1 MLSDPRCPRR
11 PPDALS
17 AAVREIEAHA
27 AESGW
32 DRSASLY
39 ALVPTAELVVAEPA
53 LADALGLTADSRGFT
68 PIDQELPADA
78 VLEDALGQIM
88 WPDGVVGCAAVVERL
103 VLPPSAD
110 EHIPE
115 DREAAAS
122 YAAEHPERAGSAH
135 GRAPRCAT
143 GRRGAPTG
151 CGATTTTTSG
161 RHRPRPCA
169 RPPRV
174 ATSHP
179 RLRPA
184 GPRRTNEESTLN
196 TPTKRPLRTCFAGDP
211 A

>member
-1 MLSDPRCPRR
+1 MPEETTH
-11 PPDALS
+11 ALS
-17 AAVREIEAHA
+17 ATVREIEAHA

-39 ALVPTAELVVAEPA
+39 ALVPTAELVVAE
-53 LADALGLTADSRGFT
+53 SRGFT

-122 YAAEHPERAGSAH
+122 YAAEHPERQELRMVGAALRDGTTW
-135 GRAPRCAT
+135 CAYRFRSHDDPSQVVT
-143 GRRGAPTG
+143 GPDLVPALLELLQ
-151 CGATTTTTSG
+151 ATL
-161 RHRPRPCA
+161 
-169 RPPRV
+169 V
-174 ATSHP
+174 
-179 RLRPA
+179 
-184 GPRRTNEESTLN
+184 
-196 TPTKRPLRTCFAGDP
+196 
-211 A
+211 

>member
-1 MLSDPRCPRR
+1 VLSNDL
-11 PPDALS
+11 PDQTTRELAT
-17 AAVREIEAHA
+17 AVREIEAHA

-88 WPDGVVGCAAVVERL
+88 WPDGVAGCAAVVERL

-122 YAAEHPERAGSAH
+122 YAAEHPERQELRMVGAALRDGTTW
-135 GRAPRCAT
+135 CAY
-143 GRRGAPTG
+143 RFR
-151 CGATTTTTSG
+151 
-161 RHRPRPCA
+161 
-169 RPPRV
+169 
-174 ATSHP
+174 SHD
-179 RLRPA
+179 
-184 GPRRTNEESTLN
+184 
-196 TPTKRPLRTCFAGDP
+196 DP
-211 A
+211 AQVVTGPDLVPALLELLQATLV